1 MALDSVPASSS
12 QSDREGQAMWPN
24 SFTEHE
30 RSRDRP
36 TLPSTEFGAFGKF
49 SRDDLANFSQT
60 FLASCLLASPFYTVR
75 PRPEAGGRPKDRPP
89 RGVLRTV

>member
-60 FLASCLLASPFYTVR
+60 FLASCLLASPFYTGGLA
-75 PRPEAGGRPKDRPP
+75 PRLAGGRKTGPP
-89 RGVLRTV
+89 EGS